1 MGEVDKRRITDLDLD
16 ERAEIAHRLSKG
28 YAQGKTY
35 TQMGKEENLPTSA
48 VKRLIAE
55 HAAYVREA
63 RPDTKTLQEEEY
75 RSFYGELV
83 GISPSD
89 PNFPALVRSTAI
101 QARIQLLTRL
111 DKLLGHE
118 APSTNVNISDK
129 TLADVVMDRFGAG
142 GKGDG
147 VSPMDTAAVQD
158 DVVDGEVVDDAD
170 DAEA

>member
-1 MGEVDKRRITDLDLD
+1 MADLEKRRLNELDLD
-16 ERAEIAHRLSKG
+16 ARAEIAHRVSKG
-28 YAQGKTY
+28 WARGKTY
-35 TQMGKEENLPTSA
+35 TQMSKEENLPKSA

-75 RSFYGELV
+75 RSFYGELAE
-83 GISPSD
+83 IAPNDSD
-89 PNFPALVRSTAI
+89 FPALVRSTAI

-118 APSTNVNISDK
+118 APTTSINMDQK
-129 TLADVVMDRFGAG
+129 TLSDLVMERFGAG

-147 VSPMDTAAVQD
+147 VSPMDTANVQD
-158 DVVDGEVVDDAD
+158 DVIEGEVVEDGND
-170 DAEA
+170 